1 MVSGL
6 GRRAPVRRKYEM
18 SKKQVL
24 TLADVY
30 QTHGALDLVMGAREC
45 DLVDSA
51 RACGLPALLE
61 SAVTRVTSVLPD
73 GSAVTYVSGFN
84 TKDPEYQAQQ
94 RAYIALAMPLRLAY
108 EPKGIDYT
116 PATLSTADWKAYK
129 GDDKEALTPVRK
141 RIQNTPMVRS
151 RRLFAQM
158 FGADSKGEFP
168 IPEGVE
174 SESDGK
180 ETTWAQYVTG
190 QVKPMK
196 SEKRDSMRAVAGIT
210 PADIDLGA
218 NIQTYGMAQ
227 ALADA
232 GWVKSK

>member
-1 MVSGL
+1 
-6 GRRAPVRRKYEM
+6 M

-24 TLADVY
+24 TLSDIY
-30 QTHGALDLVMGAREC
+30 QTHGALDLVTGAKES
-45 DLVDSA
+45 DLVEAA

-61 SAVTRVTSVLPD
+61 SAVTRVTSILPD
-73 GSAVTYVSGFN
+73 GSAVTYISGFN

-94 RAYIALAMPLRLAY
+94 KAYIELSMPLRLAY

-129 GDDKEALTPVRK
+129 GDDKEALTAVRK

-174 SESDGK
+174 TDEGK
-180 ETTWAQYVTG
+180 ATTWAQYVTG

-196 SEKRDSMRAVAGIT
+196 SEKRDAMRAVAGIT

-218 NIQTYGMAQ
+218 NIQTYGMAK

-232 GWVKSK
+232 GWMKSK